1 MRRRR
6 GRYDISLPG
15 DSQLASNSGAKLE
28 VDIKGQVVG
37 IFTEWEID
45 FGT

>member
-6 GRYDISLPG
+6 GRY

-28 VDIKGQVVG
+28 VEIKGQVVG
-37 IFTEWEID
+37 ILTEWEID
-45 FGT
+45 FGA